1 MKKEKSL
8 KQQLTGQ
15 FYKGNR
21 AALGVAVFAALTSGS
36 LNLIVSWLSQQLID
50 AASGIEN
57 ALPLFTLFKMTLG
70 FLLLC
75 FVISLLSFV
84 SEPRYLRRAM
94 KQYKDYAFQTL
105 VNKGIS
111 SFRDESTAG
120 YVSAL
125 TNDATS
131 IQTNYLGSQLSTITM
146 MVTFVGALVMMLWY
160 SPLLTAIAIGVTI
173 LPLIASLLT
182 GGRLE
187 PAEIRVSDKNKNF
200 TAALQDCLSGFS
212 VVKSFQAEKEILD
225 LFKANNKALEDEK
238 FTHERIKNIVGM
250 IGALTGIFAQL
261 GVFLAGAYLAQT
273 GRGLTPG
280 AVLLFVN
287 LMNFTIEPV
296 AKLPGLLANRKAA
309 LGLVDKLADA
319 LEKNPPACGTTALS
333 ELKQGISLRNV
344 CFGYEEN
351 KEILHDISLQFE
363 AGKSYAIV
371 GGSGSGKT
379 TLLNLLM
386 DSQTRYKGNILFD
399 GVELRDIAPEALYGL
414 VSVIQQNVFV
424 FNASIKDNV
433 SMFREFPKEELEN
446 VIAKAHLKELLAGRG
461 EDYLCGENGKG
472 LSGGEKQRISIARS
486 LLRKSSVLLVDE
498 ATAALDAGTAHQVS
512 DHILDLSGITRI
524 VVTHTLEEAQ
534 MKRYDEIIVLK
545 NGTVTEKGSFE
556 ELMSKKEYFY
566 ALFTVSH

>member
-1 MKKEKSL
+1 M
-8 KQQLTGQ
+8 
-15 FYKGNR
+15 
-21 AALGVAVFAALTSGS
+21 
-36 LNLIVSWLSQQLID
+36 
-50 AASGIEN
+50 
-57 ALPLFTLFKMTLG
+57 P
-70 FLLLC
+70 
-75 FVISLLSFV
+75 
-84 SEPRYLRRAM
+84 
-94 KQYKDYAFQTL
+94 
-105 VNKGIS
+105 
-111 SFRDESTAG
+111 
-120 YVSAL
+120 
-125 TNDATS
+125 
-131 IQTNYLGSQLSTITM
+131 
-146 MVTFVGALVMMLWY
+146 
-160 SPLLTAIAIGVTI
+160 
-173 LPLIASLLT
+173 
-182 GGRLE
+182 
-187 PAEIRVSDKNKNF
+187 
-200 TAALQDCLSGFS
+200 
-212 VVKSFQAEKEILD
+212 
-225 LFKANNKALEDEK
+225 
-238 FTHERIKNIVGM
+238 
-250 IGALTGIFAQL
+250 
-261 GVFLAGAYLAQT
+261 
-273 GRGLTPG
+273 
-280 AVLLFVN
+280 
-287 LMNFTIEPV
+287 
-296 AKLPGLLANRKAA
+296 KAA
-309 LGLVDKLADA
+309 LGLVDKLVDA
-319 LEKNPPACGTTALS
+319 LEKNPPACGTAALS
-333 ELKQGISLRNV
+333 ELRQGISLRNV

-371 GGSGSGKT
+371 GGSGSGKS

-386 DSQTRYKGNILFD
+386 DSQTGYRGNILFD

-433 SMFREFPKEELEN
+433 SMFREFPKQELED

-556 ELMSKKEYFY
+556 ELMAKKEYFY

>member
-1 MKKEKSL
+1 M
-8 KQQLTGQ
+8 
-15 FYKGNR
+15 
-21 AALGVAVFAALTSGS
+21 
-36 LNLIVSWLSQQLID
+36 
-50 AASGIEN
+50 
-57 ALPLFTLFKMTLG
+57 P
-70 FLLLC
+70 
-75 FVISLLSFV
+75 
-84 SEPRYLRRAM
+84 
-94 KQYKDYAFQTL
+94 
-105 VNKGIS
+105 
-111 SFRDESTAG
+111 
-120 YVSAL
+120 
-125 TNDATS
+125 
-131 IQTNYLGSQLSTITM
+131 
-146 MVTFVGALVMMLWY
+146 
-160 SPLLTAIAIGVTI
+160 
-173 LPLIASLLT
+173 
-182 GGRLE
+182 
-187 PAEIRVSDKNKNF
+187 
-200 TAALQDCLSGFS
+200 
-212 VVKSFQAEKEILD
+212 
-225 LFKANNKALEDEK
+225 
-238 FTHERIKNIVGM
+238 
-250 IGALTGIFAQL
+250 
-261 GVFLAGAYLAQT
+261 
-273 GRGLTPG
+273 
-280 AVLLFVN
+280 
-287 LMNFTIEPV
+287 
-296 AKLPGLLANRKAA
+296 KAA

-319 LEKNPPACGTTALS
+319 LEKNPPACGTAALS
-333 ELKQGISLRNV
+333 ELRQGISLRNV

-433 SMFREFPKEELEN
+433 SMFREFPKQELED

-512 DHILDLSGITRI
+512 DHILDLSDITRI
-524 VVTHTLEEAQ
+524 VVTHTLEAAQ

-545 NGTVTEKGSFE
+545 NGAVTEKGSFD
-556 ELMSKKEYFY
+556 ELMAKKEYFY